1 MTAGEDAATTLAR
14 LRQTMVALCHRAYAF
29 NLTLGVSGN
38 MSVRVP
44 GQDVVLIKAT
54 GYSLGDMT
62 EAETLLVDLDGNL
75 VEGSGAR
82 PSKEMYFH
90 LAVYRRRPDVGA
102 VVHLHPPYTLAFAAA
117 GELPPYLTGA
127 SRAFLGKGLVLIPP
141 APSGSK
147 ALVRLVDEAFANPE
161 VRAAILAEHGSLTVG
176 ADLYQAFYIT
186 QYLEDAA
193 RTAILVRQW
202 RGPEPGG

>member
-1 MTAGEDAATTLAR
+1 MPSVYPAEAVAQ
-14 LRQTMVALCHRAYAF
+14 LRRTIVALCHRAYAME
-29 NLTLGVSGN
+29 LTPGVSGN
-38 MSVRVP
+38 LSARVP
-44 GQDVVLIKAT
+44 GHDLVVIKAT

-75 VEGSGAR
+75 VEEAAAR

-90 LAVYRRRPDVGA
+90 LAIYRRRPDVGA
-102 VVHLHPPYTLAFAAA
+102 VVHLHPPYTLVFAATHS
-117 GELPPYLTGA
+117 LPPYLTGA

-147 ALVRLVDEAFANPE
+147 DLVRFVEEAFVNPD
-161 VRAAILAEHGSLTVG
+161 VKSAVLAEHGSLTVG

-193 RTAILVRQW
+193 RTAVLVRQW
-202 RGPEPGG
+202 RGQGG

>member
-1 MTAGEDAATTLAR
+1 VNGDADVTATVAQLRRTL
-14 LRQTMVALCHRAYAF
+14 VALCHRAYAF
-29 NLTLGVSGN
+29 NLTPGVSGN

-44 GQDVVLIKAT
+44 GRDLVVIKAT

-62 EAETLLVDLDGNL
+62 EAETLLVDLEGNVL
-75 VEGSGAR
+75 EESGAR

-90 LAVYRRRPDVGA
+90 LAIYQRRPDVGA
-102 VVHLHPPYTLAFAAA
+102 VVHLHPPYTLVFAATHS
-117 GELPPYLTGA
+117 LPPYLTGA

-147 ALVRLVDEAFANPE
+147 DLVRLVGEAFASPD
-161 VRAAILAEHGSLTVG
+161 VKAAVLAEHGSLTVG

-193 RTAILVRQW
+193 RTAVLARQW
-202 RGPEPGG
+202 RGQES

>member
-1 MTAGEDAATTLAR
+1 MNGGSDPAATVSQ
-14 LRQTMVALCHRAYAF
+14 LRQTLLALCHRAYAF
-29 NLTLGVSGN
+29 GLTPGVSGN

-44 GQDVVLIKAT
+44 GRDLVVIKAT

-62 EAETLLVDLDGNL
+62 EAETLLVDLDGN
-75 VEGSGAR
+75 VIEASGPR

-90 LAVYRRRPDVGA
+90 LAIYRRRPDVGA
-102 VVHLHPPYTLAFAAA
+102 VVHLHPPYTLVFAATHC
-117 GELPPYLTGA
+117 LPPYLTGA
-127 SRAFLGKGLVLIPP
+127 SRAFLGNGLVLIPP

-147 ALVRLVDEAFANPE
+147 ELVRFVDEAFANPD

-193 RTAILVRQW
+193 RTAVLVKQW
-202 RGPEPGG
+202 RGQDT

>member
-1 MTAGEDAATTLAR
+1 VSAGDDMTATVAQLRRTLV
-14 LRQTMVALCHRAYAF
+14 TLCHRAYAF
-29 NLTLGVSGN
+29 NLTPGVSGN

-44 GQDVVLIKAT
+44 ERDLVVIKAT

-62 EAETLLVDLDGNL
+62 EAETLLVDLEGN
-75 VEGSGAR
+75 VVDESEAR

-90 LAVYRRRPDVGA
+90 LAIYRRRPDVGA
-102 VVHLHPPYTLAFAAA
+102 VVHLHPPYTLVFAATHS
-117 GELPPYLTGA
+117 LPPYLTGA
-127 SRAFLGKGLVLIPP
+127 SRAFLGNGLVLIPP

-147 ALVRLVDEAFANPE
+147 ELVRLVEEAFANPD
-161 VRAAILAEHGSLTVG
+161 VKAAVLAEHGSLTVG

-193 RTAILVRQW
+193 RTAVLVRQW
-202 RGPEPGG
+202 RGPAP